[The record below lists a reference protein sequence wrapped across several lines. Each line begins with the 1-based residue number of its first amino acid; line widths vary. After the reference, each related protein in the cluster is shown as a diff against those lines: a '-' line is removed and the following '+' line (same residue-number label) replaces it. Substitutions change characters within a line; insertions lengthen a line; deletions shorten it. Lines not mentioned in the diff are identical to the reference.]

1 MQKGMGFGAKAR
13 VEGMHVR
20 TITLEGAANVR
31 DLGGIDAGEGLSVKQ
46 GLFYRGDALNGLT
59 DQGARDL
66 SQKYRVSCIID
77 LRCGWERE
85 KRPDKDIFGVENL
98 HMPFYDLEKTGIEY
112 TKSIPGSKVTGHDI
126 VCDPDD
132 FYRSMPNLLTSKM
145 AAKALEEIFSRAASG
160 QAVYEHCSG
169 GKDRAG
175 IMALLILSILG
186 VSREGILEDYLLTN
200 ANRDK
205 NIAPVFER
213 FKTLMG
219 GDEDLAWKVTEN
231 HRARPE
237 NLVAYYESVDERYG
251 SMDDYLSGCLGF
263 DEERR
268 RALRAKFTIP
278 RA

>member
-1 MQKGMGFGAKAR
+1 MSAGLDAKACI
-13 VEGMHVR
+13 EGTQVR
-20 TITLEGAANVR
+20 TIKLEGAANAR
-31 DLGGIDAGEGLSVKQ
+31 DLGGIDAGNGLVVKQ

-59 DQGARDL
+59 GQGAREL
-66 SQKYRVSCIID
+66 SQKHRVACIID

-85 KRPDKDIFGVENL
+85 KRPDRELPGVENL

-112 TKSIPGSKVTGHDI
+112 TKSIPGSRVTGHDI

-132 FYRSMPNLLTSKM
+132 FYRSMPNPLTSKM
-145 AAKALEEIFSRAASG
+145 AAKALEEIFSRASSG

-175 IMALLILSILG
+175 IMALLILTILG
-186 VSREGILEDYLLTN
+186 VSREEILEDYLLTN
-200 ANRDK
+200 VNRDK
-205 NIAPVFER
+205 NIVPVFER
-213 FKTLMG
+213 FKNLMG

-251 SMDDYLSGCLGF
+251 SMDDYLAGCLGF
-263 DEERR
+263 DAERR
-268 RALRAKFTIP
+268 RALRAKFTAP
-278 RA
+278 RR